1 MTITIDRDVCLK
13 LEGLHYEVESRKQ
26 IIGYMISA
34 NMSKGDAFDSY
45 NADYQKYFIEYEK
58 AKSELEKQYIIPAA
72 GSAFTNWNLDFG
84 TCELTINI

>member
-13 LEGLHYEVESRKQ
+13 LESLHYEVESRKQ

-45 NADYQKYFIEYEK
+45 NADYQKYFIEYE
-58 AKSELEKQYIIPAA
+58 
-72 GSAFTNWNLDFG
+72 
-84 TCELTINI
+84 